1 MSNALAVIAVVIAQ
15 TLAGLGVLA
24 AIGLR
29 ATLRDL
35 LRNAAI
41 APLAGMAWTG
51 VVAAT
56 LATFGSR
63 LGASGLV
70 VLSLATCAA
79 GSLAHEAPCQRSP

>member
-1 MSNALAVIAVVIAQ
+1 MSNAAAVISVVLVQ

-24 AIGLR
+24 AIGLVSDTR
-29 ATLRDL
+29 ATLA
-35 LRNAAI
+35 RNAGL

-63 LGASGLV
+63 LSVGRASV
-70 VLSLATCAA
+70 
-79 GSLAHEAPCQRSP
+79 P